1 MCLPADLLG
10 LDNIG
15 VFDGSAPL
23 STGGHSSS
31 AHNPGPLQSKGG
43 EAMKTLATSAI
54 VFVCVFGGQY
64 LALGC
69 ALSCPGIISVLPLET

>member
-1 MCLPADLLG
+1 
-10 LDNIG
+10 
-15 VFDGSAPL
+15 
-23 STGGHSSS
+23 
-31 AHNPGPLQSKGG
+31 
-43 EAMKTLATSAI
+43 MKTLATSAI